1 MTAEPSNAST
11 ERILHLMLLL
21 MQGEYSKDEIFSRI
35 TAYERGAEDDAR
47 RRMLDRDLATMQK
60 AGIEVSR
67 HAGRYFIAPSQFE
80 RRARVLCSEPMYPTA
95 LDRPL
100 LLWIP
105 RSRAEKI
112 RAEGERR

>member
-35 TAYERGAEDDAR
+35 AAYEHGAEDDAR

-67 HAGRYFIAPSQFE
+67 HAGMVSLEIMSP
-80 RRARVLCSEPMYPTA
+80 ARLTGIVASH
-95 LDRPL
+95 
-100 LLWIP
+100 LW
-105 RSRAEKI
+105 RGHSC
-112 RAEGERR
+112 G